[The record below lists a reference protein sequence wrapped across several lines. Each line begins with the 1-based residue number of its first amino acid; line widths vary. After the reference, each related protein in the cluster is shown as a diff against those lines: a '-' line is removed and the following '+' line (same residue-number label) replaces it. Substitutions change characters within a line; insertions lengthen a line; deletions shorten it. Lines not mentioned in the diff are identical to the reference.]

1 MLSRPA
7 DHSSRGSVCSSTHD
21 SVTSDPPHN
30 DDDDAID
37 DLYRGPR
44 EAFIENRNALA
55 RRLQDDGL
63 RELAAT
69 VRALA
74 KPSISAWTVNQLW
87 WKHREAYDALH
98 AAGADLAELQ
108 RQAVS
113 VAGQPANEARRAAI
127 LALRKTA
134 EQLLTASGHATSI
147 TMMRRVTQSLEASA
161 AGGSFGPTA
170 TLGRLHGDL
179 APPGF
184 GQVQQFA
191 APASARLSAHEARR
205 ASAELVRDRAEAE
218 LSDARS
224 VLRAAEL
231 AVQDAD
237 AALARAQ
244 RTVAEANAT
253 RSRTQ
258 ARVDAA
264 QGELESAQTA
274 VERLR

>member
-1 MLSRPA
+1 MLA
-7 DHSSRGSVCSSTHD
+7 STTTRLQGH
-21 SVTSDPPHN
+21 VTSDPPHT
-30 DDDDAID
+30 DDAID

-44 EAFIENRNALA
+44 EGFIENRNALS
-55 RRLQDDGL
+55 RKLQDQGL
-63 RELAAT
+63 REQAAA

-74 KPSISAWTVNQLW
+74 KPSVSAWTVNQLW

-113 VAGQPANEARRAAI
+113 VAGQPANDARRAAI

-134 EQLLTASGHATSI
+134 EQILIASGHATST
-147 TMMRRVTQSLEASA
+147 TMIRRITQSLEASA
-161 AGGSFGPTA
+161 AGGSFGRNA
-170 TLGRLHGDL
+170 TLGRLHADL

-191 APASARLSAHEARR
+191 APAAARRTAHEARR
-205 ASAELVRDRAEAE
+205 ASAELLRDRAAAE
-218 LSDARS
+218 LSDATA
-224 VLRAAEL
+224 VLGAAEL
-231 AVQDAD
+231 AVQDAA

-244 RTVAEANAT
+244 STVAEADAT
-253 RSRTQ
+253 RVRTQ

-264 QGELESAQTA
+264 RTGLETA
-274 VERLR
+274 SLALKRLD

>member
-1 MLSRPA
+1 MLA
-7 DHSSRGSVCSSTHD
+7 STTTQPEGP
-21 SVTSDPPHN
+21 VTSNSPQT
-30 DDDDAID
+30 DDAID

-44 EAFIENRNALA
+44 ERFIESRNALS
-55 RRLQDDGL
+55 RQLLEKGFSEQ
-63 RELAAT
+63 AT
-69 VRALA
+69 AVRALA

-98 AAGADLAELQ
+98 AAGADLAALQ

-134 EQLLTASGHATSI
+134 EQILLASGHATSI
-147 TMMRRVTQSLEASA
+147 AMLRRITQSLEASA
-161 AGGSFGPTA
+161 AGGSFGPNA
-170 TLGRLHGDL
+170 TLGRLHVDL

-191 APASARLSAHEARR
+191 APASARLTAHEARR
-205 ASAELVRDRAEAE
+205 AAAELVRDRAATE
-218 LSDARS
+218 LSDATA

-231 AVQDAD
+231 AVQDAA

-244 RTVAEANAT
+244 STVAEADAT
-253 RSRTQ
+253 RARTQ

-264 QGELESAQTA
+264 RTGLEAASVAL
-274 VERLR
+274 ERLG

>member
-1 MLSRPA
+1 M
-7 DHSSRGSVCSSTHD
+7 
-21 SVTSDPPHN
+21 TSDPPHN
-30 DDDDAID
+30 DDAID
-37 DLYRGPR
+37 DLFRGPR
-44 EAFIENRNALA
+44 EGFIEGRNALA
-55 RRLQDDGL
+55 RRLQEDGL

-74 KPSISAWTVNQLW
+74 KPSVSAWAVNQLW

-98 AAGADLAELQ
+98 AAGAELAALQ

-134 EQLLTASGHATSI
+134 EQILTDAGHATSMA
-147 TMMRRVTQSLEASA
+147 MMRRITQSLEASA

-218 LSDARS
+218 LSDAVS
-224 VLRAAEL
+224 VLKAAEL
-231 AVQDAD
+231 AVQDA
-237 AALARAQ
+237 ASALARAQ
-244 RTVAEANAT
+244 RMVEEADAT
-253 RSRTQ
+253 RARTQ

-264 QGELESAQTA
+264 RGELDSARTA
-274 VERLR
+274 LERLL